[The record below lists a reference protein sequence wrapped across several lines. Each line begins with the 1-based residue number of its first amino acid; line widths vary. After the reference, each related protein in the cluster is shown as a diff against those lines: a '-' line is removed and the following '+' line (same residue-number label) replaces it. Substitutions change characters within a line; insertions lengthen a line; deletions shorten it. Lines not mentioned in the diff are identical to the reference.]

1 MVKVVELTYY
11 PVKGCAGITASEAIV
26 TPAGLVHDRSF
37 MVVDEEGRFR
47 TQRRD
52 PRLAL
57 ILPGIDAAGE
67 RLTLWA
73 PDHGEVAVDVDIIG
87 VRRPVELFGAPY
99 RGIDQG
105 DTVARWLSDVLATP
119 SRLVRVPP
127 EHDRVTDGRT
137 PGTAGWADSGALHVL
152 SRSSLDLLNEKIAER
167 GAEPLPMNRFRPN
180 LVIDGWDVPH
190 TEDRA
195 HRIRIGAT
203 ELAYAKLAVRCAV
216 TLVDQERGAKGGPEP
231 IRTLAGYRRGAAG
244 TVFGAKFSVLREG
257 KVAVGDA
264 VDVVTWGD
272 SEVPFT
278 HRRQGASEVPFTQA

>member
-1 MVKVVELTYY
+1 MVEVVELTYY
-11 PVKGCAGITASEAIV
+11 PVKGCAGIAASEAIV
-26 TPAGLVHDRSF
+26 TPAGLAHDRSF
-37 MVVDEEGRFR
+37 MVVGEEGRFR

-67 RLTLWA
+67 RLTLRA
-73 PDHGEVAVDVDIIG
+73 PGHGEVAVDVDTIG
-87 VRRPVELFGAPY
+87 VRRPVELFGTPY

-152 SRSSLDLLNEKIAER
+152 SRSSLDLLNEKIAAR

-180 LVIDGWDVPH
+180 LVIDGWDAPH

-195 HRIRIGAT
+195 HRVRIGGT

-231 IRTLAGYRRGAAG
+231 IRTLAGYRRGAVG

-257 KVAVGDA
+257 KVAVGDE
-264 VDVVTWGD
+264 VDVVTWG
-272 SEVPFT
+272 
-278 HRRQGASEVPFTQA
+278 

>member
-1 MVKVVELTYY
+1 MANVVELSYY
-11 PVKGCAGITASEAIV
+11 PVKGCAGISASEAMV
-26 TPAGLVHDRSF
+26 TPAGLAHDRAF
-37 MVVDEEGRFR
+37 MVVSDEGVFR

-57 ILPGIDAAGE
+57 ILPGIDAAGQ
-67 RLTLWA
+67 RLTLRA
-73 PDHGEVAVDVDIIG
+73 PDHGEVAVDVDTTG
-87 VRRPVELFGAPY
+87 ARRPVELFGKPF

-105 DTVARWLSDVLATP
+105 DSVAQWLTDVLGVP

-137 PGTAGWADSGALHVL
+137 PGTAGWADSGALHVV

-167 GAEPLPMNRFRPN
+167 GGEPLSMNRFRPN
-180 LVIDGWDVPH
+180 IVIGGWDTPH

-195 HRIRIGAT
+195 HRMLIGDT

-231 IRTLAGYRRGAAG
+231 IRTLASYRRGAVG
-244 TVFGAKFSVLREG
+244 TVFGVKFSVLRQG
-257 KVAVGDA
+257 KMAVGDE
-264 VDVVTWGD
+264 VDVTAWGAGD
-272 SEVPFT
+272 MAFT
-278 HRRQGASEVPFTQA
+278 RP